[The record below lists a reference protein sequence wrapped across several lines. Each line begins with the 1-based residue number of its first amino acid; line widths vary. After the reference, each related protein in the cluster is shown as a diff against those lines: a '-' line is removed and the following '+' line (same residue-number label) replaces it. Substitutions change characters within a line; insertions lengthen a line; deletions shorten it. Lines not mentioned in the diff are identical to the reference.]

1 MLLKFFLLF
10 TIIPVLEIYLIVKMG
25 SFLGI
30 IPTILLLL
38 AISSAGAWLVRHQGF
53 AILGRIQAELAGGRV
68 PGGALLEGA
77 LVLAGG
83 ILLLT
88 PGFFTDFLGL
98 FFLIPQTRQ
107 MIGRLAVQWL
117 QRQLMNGKIVVRR
130 M

>member
-10 TIIPVLEIYLIVKMG
+10 TIIPVLEIYLIIKMG

-53 AILGRIQAELAGGRV
+53 AILGRIQSELAGGRV

>member
-1 MLLKFFLLF
+1 M
-10 TIIPVLEIYLIVKMG
+10 
-25 SFLGI
+25 
-30 IPTILLLL
+30 
-38 AISSAGAWLVRHQGF
+38 
-53 AILGRIQAELAGGRV
+53 
-68 PGGALLEGA
+68 
-77 LVLAGG
+77 
-83 ILLLT
+83 LLLT

>member
-83 ILLLT
+83 MLLLT